1 MREVLK
7 RKKKNNKGF
16 SLVELIVVIAIMAV
30 LIGLLAPQFIKYL
43 ENSKISKDKTAVAE
57 VENAINIALS
67 EEAVYDEV
75 LSANA
80 DITFTFNGSGPVTVS
95 VASTTE
101 LYKAVNGAVDLT
113 SNKTKMGSK
122 TYKTN
127 GPVITIDVSEMKV
140 STAYPTEDNEDNIE

>member
-1 MREVLK
+1 MKEVLR

-43 ENSKISKDKTAVAE
+43 ENSKISKDKTTVAE
-57 VENAINIALS
+57 VENAINIALA

-75 LSANA
+75 STAGGN
-80 DITFTFNGSGPVTVS
+80 ITFKFKGGAVVDVS

-101 LYKAVNGAVDLT
+101 LYKAVNSAVSLT
-113 SNKTKMGSK
+113 SDKTKMASK
-122 TYKTN
+122 KYKTT
-127 GPVITIDVSEMKV
+127 GPIITIDVGTMTV
-140 STAYPTEDNEDNIE
+140 STNYEPTGSGN

>member
-1 MREVLK
+1 MREVLR

-43 ENSKISKDKTAVAE
+43 ENSKISKDKTTVAE
-57 VENAINIALS
+57 VENAINIVLS

-75 LSANA
+75 SSAGE
-80 DITFTFNGSGPVTVS
+80 DITFTFDGNGPVTVS

-101 LYKAVNGAVDLT
+101 LYKAVNGAVDLS
-113 SNKTKMGSK
+113 SNKTQMGSK
-122 TYKTN
+122 AYKSN

-140 STAYPTEDNEDNIE
+140 STAYPTVP